1 MVTAISTQSK
11 YLQTNHKRKSEKR
24 GKVRKNKKI
33 FFLIFGAS
41 KPNPLKSLYIL
52 LLFCSF
58 FSVLGVYFLT
68 NIHYKISMR
77 TIENLRKEL
86 NQTRDLLREKFGNES
101 LETVRKD
108 SQYVPICERENE
120 NPLDNFYKSN

>member
-1 MVTAISTQSK
+1 
-11 YLQTNHKRKSEKR
+11 
-24 GKVRKNKKI
+24 
-33 FFLIFGAS
+33 
-41 KPNPLKSLYIL
+41 
-52 LLFCSF
+52 
-58 FSVLGVYFLT
+58 
-68 NIHYKISMR
+68 MR

-86 NQTRDLLREKFGNES
+86 DQTRDLLRQKFGNES